1 MTKPTDKD
9 ATKTGPTPGQRDS
22 VEARR
27 QREHQLLLRAGY
39 RKVKV
44 SEDQE
49 REAHLRRLEEKNDL
63 LQRRVDALL
72 QENESLMLELQARVQ
87 SSVDD
92 ARRKSWGGNGRY

>member
-9 ATKTGPTPGQRDS
+9 ATRNGPTPGQRDS

-44 SEDQE
+44 SEEAE
-49 REAHLRRLEEKNDL
+49 RDAYVRRLEERNAF
-63 LQRRVDALL
+63 LQKRVDALL
-72 QENESLMLELQARVQ
+72 QENEGLIIDLQKKVQ
-87 SSVDD
+87 SSVDE
-92 ARRKSWGGNGRY
+92 ARRKSWGGNGRS

>member
-9 ATKTGPTPGQRDS
+9 ATRNGPTPGQRDS

-44 SEDQE
+44 SEEQE
-49 REAHLRRLEEKNDL
+49 RDAYVRRLEERNAF
-63 LQRRVDALL
+63 LQKRVDALL
-72 QENESLMLELQARVQ
+72 QENEGLIIDLQKKVQ
-87 SSVDD
+87 SSVDE

>member
-9 ATKTGPTPGQRDS
+9 ATGPTPGQRDS

-44 SEDQE
+44 SEEQE

-72 QENESLMLELQARVQ
+72 QENESLTIELQARMQ
-87 SSVDD
+87 SSVEE

>member
-9 ATKTGPTPGQRDS
+9 ATRNGPTPGQRDS

-44 SEDQE
+44 SEEAE
-49 REAHLRRLEEKNDL
+49 RDAYVRRLEERNAF
-63 LQRRVDALL
+63 LQKRVDALL
-72 QENESLMLELQARVQ
+72 QENEGLIIDLQKKVQ
-87 SSVDD
+87 SSVDE